1 VPLVLWRES
10 ATSYGM
16 RLYAPQQTLLSGTAD
31 GNYATLATAGSVG
44 SASVSGS
51 TFTVGSATSALAFDN
66 PVLGVVRAT
75 GGRNGFLLF
84 TAGWSGFI
92 PDAGGSFELGLR
104 Y

>member
-1 VPLVLWRES
+1 
-10 ATSYGM
+10 M

-31 GNYATLATAGSVG
+31 GSYATLATAGGAG

-51 TFTVGSATSALAFDN
+51 THTVSSATSALTFDN

-84 TAGWSGFI
+84 SAGWSGFI

-104 Y
+104 Q